1 MNTVFAISNCL
12 IAHHMT
18 CKTDVIGVVSL
29 LLLFGVG
36 CLLYDSLPV
45 QDDQLLYTVL
55 NSTSKETVHEPSH
68 DFF

>member
-1 MNTVFAISNCL
+1 
-12 IAHHMT
+12 MT

-45 QDDQLLYTVL
+45 QDDQRLYTVL
-55 NSTSKETVHEPSH
+55 NSTSKETVHESSH